1 MFRKP
6 SKAVE
11 QGSNSTAFL
20 DLVRALAA
28 NFVLYGHAMDVFNIP
43 SRIPAGMFG
52 VSVFF
57 ILSGFLIMLSSL
69 GRIQRPGP
77 YFVPYM
83 IDRFAR
89 IFTGYVPVLILV
101 TVVNSLVNLG
111 HWGQGGTSTGP
122 VAFAGNLLL
131 LQDYPLFQVVR
142 RLAGD
147 AFYIRPYNTAEPFWT
162 IPIEFWIYVVFGLG
176 FFGLLMR
183 ERLGGVLPA
192 VAGLIALPVVI
203 WNASAGGGNGL
214 SIVWF
219 VGAAAAYIWVS
230 AWRQSA
236 RKLQIGLVVSLVAF
250 ICLFGRGLKIGWNF
264 QDLGIVMCET
274 LLFLGILSLV
284 EGCRLWPSRLRVVF
298 TAFAS
303 YSYSLYLAHNT
314 VLVVMQKLL
323 SSTLGRAHPA
333 IGSPGGT
340 HRCLR
345 PVSVV
350 RAALSPGWRVAEAG
364 DRPISIVP
372 SSSLT
377 NWTGGCSA
385 CACPAARPSRTHHR

>member
-1 MFRKP
+1 MIPKP
-6 SKAVE
+6 SNTAA

-28 NFVLYGHAMDVFNIP
+28 NFVLYGHAMDVFRIP
-43 SRIPAGMFG
+43 SRIPAGLFG

-69 GRIQRPGP
+69 SRIQRPGP

-101 TVVNSLVNLG
+101 ALVNGVVNLG

-122 VAFAGNLLL
+122 AAFAGNLLL

-142 RLAGD
+142 RLVGD

-176 FFGLLMR
+176 FFGFLMR
-183 ERLGGVLPA
+183 ERLGVLLPV

-219 VGAAAAYIWVS
+219 VGAAGAYIWAS
-230 AWRQSA
+230 AWRQSVH
-236 RKLQIGLVVSLVAF
+236 KLRIGLVVSLVAF
-250 ICLFGRGLKIGWNF
+250 VCLFGRGLKIGWNF
-264 QDLGIVMCET
+264 QDLGMVLCET

-284 EGCRLWPSRLRVVF
+284 EGCRLWPGRLRAVCTF
-298 TAFAS
+298 FAS

-314 VLVVMQKLL
+314 VLVVMEKLL
-323 SSTLGRAHPA
+323 SGTLGRATLPLALLAAHVVAFGLYLLFERHYHQVGRWLKRKIVRSASSVRPA
-333 IGSPGGT
+333 
-340 HRCLR
+340 
-345 PVSVV
+345 
-350 RAALSPGWRVAEAG
+350 
-364 DRPISIVP
+364 
-372 SSSLT
+372 
-377 NWTGGCSA
+377 
-385 CACPAARPSRTHHR
+385 